1 MNSEL
6 NLTKSPLPGFEWH
19 NEPASH
25 AFGPDGLEIVTDK
38 ETDFW
43 QRPHKDIRRDNGHFY
58 FTKSAGDFVLT
69 GTLAFEPEVQYD
81 QCGLMVRVDA
91 ENWIKCSLEY
101 ENASF
106 GRLGSVVTN
115 HGHSDW
121 ATHDVAA
128 TIHEITYRIRR
139 TGAGFLVEQSINGEP
154 FAQMRDTRLHA
165 AEGEI
170 ALGVYACSP
179 KRGGFRC
186 VVRELSIDGSS

>member
-1 MNSEL
+1 MTTYD
-6 NLTKSPLPGFEWH
+6 LTKSPLPGFEWH

-25 AFGPDGLEIVTDK
+25 AFGPDGLEIVTGEK
-38 ETDFW
+38 TDFW
-43 QRPHKDIRRDNGHFY
+43 QRPHEGHPPRQRPFLFHQVRRRLRPYRDPSRSSPRF
-58 FTKSAGDFVLT
+58 
-69 GTLAFEPEVQYD
+69 QYD

-139 TGAGFLVEQSINGEP
+139 TGAGLP
-154 FAQMRDTRLHA
+154 
-165 AEGEI
+165 
-170 ALGVYACSP
+170 
-179 KRGGFRC
+179 
-186 VVRELSIDGSS
+186 